1 MRRLVVWAALLLAAC
16 GGEHTAAEPAP
27 ASSRTAPTE
36 PVPSTRNIITEG
48 VHDKRVG
55 QPGGFGC
62 GDGPDAVCDV
72 TFTVTAVE
80 LNPPCPVAP
89 PSGSRMLRIEV
100 DVKAPLAFQY
110 GPPVAALQLSHWA
123 IETADGSVQS
133 NLQMVDACSPDPG
146 VFVAPLVP
154 ATHPRDSVV
163 VIAPTAAT
171 WLWMKYEQTA
181 YRWPVRPPV

>member
-1 MRRLVVWAALLLAAC
+1 MRRLVVGAALLLASC

-27 ASSRTAPTE
+27 ASSRTATTE

-55 QPGGFGC
+55 QPGI
-62 GDGPDAVCDV
+62 
-72 TFTVTAVE
+72 
-80 LNPPCPVAP
+80 
-89 PSGSRMLRIEV
+89 RMLRIEV
-100 DVKAPLAFQY
+100 DVKAPLAFQC
-110 GPPVAALQLSHWA
+110 GPPVTALQLSHWA